1 MEENKKKNNENTES
15 FGTGILSSL
24 IFVIIA
30 IIAMI
35 ILSKYYG

>member
-1 MEENKKKNNENTES
+1 MEENKNKKNENTES

-24 IFVIIA
+24 IFVVVA

-35 ILSKYYG
+35 VLSKYYG

>member
-1 MEENKKKNNENTES
+1 MDDNKNKKNENTES

-30 IIAMI
+30 IIVMI
-35 ILSKYYG
+35 VLSKYYG